1 MWINNDVLID
11 ILGWIGAI
19 ALLVA
24 YALISAKRV
33 EGDSRGYQLLNL
45 VGSILLLLNT
55 LYYGA
60 YPSSFLN
67 LFWMG
72 VALYALRRVIGKY
85 FVWAR

>member
-1 MWINNDVLID
+1 MWTNNDVLIN

-24 YALISAKRV
+24 YALISARRV
-33 EGDSRGYQLLNL
+33 EGDSTGYQLLNL
-45 VGSILLLLNT
+45 VGSILLMLNT
-55 LYYGA
+55 LYYEA

-72 VALYALRRVIGKY
+72 VALYALRKVIGKY
-85 FVWAR
+85 FLWAR

>member
-1 MWINNDVLID
+1 MWTNTDVLIN

-19 ALLVA
+19 ALMVA

-33 EGDSRGYQLLNL
+33 EGDSTGYQLLNL
-45 VGSILLLLNT
+45 VGSILLMLNT
-55 LYYGA
+55 LYYEA

-72 VALYALRRVIGKY
+72 VALYALRKVIGKY
-85 FVWAR
+85 FLWAR

>member
-24 YALISAKRV
+24 YALISAKKV
-33 EGDSRGYQLLNL
+33 EGDSTGYQLLNL
-45 VGSILLLLNT
+45 VGSILLILNT

-67 LFWMG
+67 LFWIA
-72 VALYALRRVIGKY
+72 VALYYLRKVIGKY
-85 FVWAR
+85 FLWAR

>member
-1 MWINNDVLID
+1 MWTNNDVLID

-24 YALISAKRV
+24 YALISARRL
-33 EGDSRGYQLLNL
+33 EGDSTSYQLLNL
-45 VGSILLLLNT
+45 VGSILLMLNT
-55 LYYGA
+55 LYYRA

-72 VALYALRRVIGKY
+72 VALYALRKVIGKY
-85 FVWAR
+85 FLWAR

>member
-1 MWINNDVLID
+1 MWSNINVWID

-33 EGDSRGYQLLNL
+33 EGDSTGYQLLNL
-45 VGSILLLLNT
+45 VGSFLLILNT

-67 LFWMG
+67 LFWIA
-72 VALYALRRVIGKY
+72 VALYALRKVIGKY
-85 FVWAR
+85 FLWAR

>member
-1 MWINNDVLID
+1 MWTSNDVWID

-55 LYYGA
+55 LFYGA

>member
-1 MWINNDVLID
+1 MWTNNDVLIN

-33 EGDSRGYQLLNL
+33 EGDSTGYQLLNL
-45 VGSILLLLNT
+45 VGSILLMLNT
-55 LYYGA
+55 LYYEA

-72 VALYALRRVIGKY
+72 VALYALRKVIGKY
-85 FVWAR
+85 FLWAR

>member
-33 EGDSRGYQLLNL
+33 AGDSTGYQLLNL
-45 VGSILLLLNT
+45 VGSILLILNT

-67 LFWMG
+67 LFWIA
-72 VALYALRRVIGKY
+72 VALYALRKVIGKY
-85 FVWAR
+85 FLWAR

>member
-24 YALISAKRV
+24 YALISAKKV
-33 EGDSRGYQLLNL
+33 ESDSTGYQLLNL
-45 VGSILLLLNT
+45 VGSILLILNT

-67 LFWMG
+67 LFWIA
-72 VALYALRRVIGKY
+72 VALYALRKVIGKY
-85 FVWAR
+85 FLWAR